1 MCVRARAG
9 RGAHPTRRHTTA
21 THARGGAP
29 HTLSWA
35 CALLLHTTHPFR
47 ARHRSQNP
55 SFGSLLAAPRTP
67 ITDANTRC
75 FSAPPHRPCAVCL
88 SARALKSAV
97 FAWAHGWSAR
107 SGLCGM
113 GRATALCWARAAP
126 EACPATR
133 THHDATSAGGLL
145 GMQGGGTG
153 RVEATCVRIAR
164 SCTHGVGL
172 SALHSR

>member
-1 MCVRARAG
+1 MVSKWPLHVCAHAQGGVHIPRAG
-9 RGAHPTRRHTTA
+9 TA
-21 THARGGAP
+21 PP
-29 HTLSWA
+29 HTHEGMPRTRCPGLARS
-35 CALLLHTTHPFR
+35 CCTPHTHS
-47 ARHRSQNP
+47 ARVIVLKIQASAHCWP
-55 SFGSLLAAPRTP
+55 APRTP

-133 THHDATSAGGLL
+133 THHDTTSAGGLL
-145 GMQGGGTG
+145 GMQGGGGGG
-153 RVEATCVRIAR
+153 RGLPTR
-164 SCTHGVGL
+164 HGAECGI
-172 SALHSR
+172 